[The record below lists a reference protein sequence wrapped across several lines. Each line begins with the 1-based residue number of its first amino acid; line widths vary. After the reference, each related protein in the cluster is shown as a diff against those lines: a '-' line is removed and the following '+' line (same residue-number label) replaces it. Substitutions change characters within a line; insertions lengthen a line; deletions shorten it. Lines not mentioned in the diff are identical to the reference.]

1 MPTPTD
7 MPTTSATAA
16 GASGQAI
23 VLAAFRAAAA
33 STTPASLCVGVL
45 PLQQSSVRGQ
55 AAQWEV
61 GAWAQGG
68 NLPDAKIRL
77 QATAGAGTPAFSFG
91 CENGNGTAACD
102 LGAVDASS
110 TQRLFQAEV
119 TVPLTAATVTAVSLT
134 VTGSA
139 AGLATDPAAVATIIV
154 QAPASPVAATSLP
167 AMPPPGI
174 AAPTPTLS
182 PGGNAAGLFPAVS
195 PSPQAE
201 GEAPVAN
208 VSALS
213 GAAENSQIAQGAGLA
228 ALAAAMLLT
237 VTRVSLR
244 RPTPRHAASSAA
256 AATPPP
262 PAEHHE

>member
-1 MPTPTD
+1 LT
-7 MPTTSATAA
+7 
-16 GASGQAI
+16 
-23 VLAAFRAAAA
+23 AFRAAAA

-68 NLPDAKIRL
+68 NLPDAKIAL
-77 QATAGAGTPAFSFG
+77 QATAGAGTPTFSFG
-91 CENGNGTAACD
+91 CGNGNGTPACD

-110 TQRLFQAEV
+110 AQRLFQAEV

-139 AGLATDPAAVATIIV
+139 ANLATDPAAAATIIV
-154 QAPASPVAATSLP
+154 QASASPVVATSLS

-174 AAPTPTLS
+174 AAPTPMLS
-182 PGGNAAGLFPAVS
+182 PGGNAAGLFPVVS

-213 GAAENSQIAQGAGLA
+213 GASKNSEIAEGAGLA
-228 ALAAAMLLT
+228 ALAAAMLLA

-244 RPTPRHAASSAA
+244 RPAPRHAASSAA